1 MGITTTQAIQITHE
15 CMIVGKPLNQ
25 TMCLMLHH
33 QTRAEV
39 EVDDVH
45 ECMTL

>member
-1 MGITTTQAIQITHE
+1 MFAGAEACTRIASRAETCPATKKRMAET
-15 CMIVGKPLNQ
+15 C
-25 TMCLMLHH
+25 

>member
-1 MGITTTQAIQITHE
+1 MFAGAELQA
-15 CMIVGKPLNQ
+15 GRKPALQ
-25 TMCLMLHH
+25 QKKRMAETC

>member
-25 TMCLMLHH
+25 TNLMLHH